1 MVRVEAPVSLDE
13 YLEGNDERRVQER
26 RMKAEGRLPPGQAL
40 TLKWPVLH
48 AGAVPLFD
56 PKTWDFR
63 AGGLVETP
71 LELSWSAFSQL
82 PRIQVTSDFHCVTRW
97 SRFDNRWEGVAFREI
112 LGRVRPQPEAR
123 YVVVLGHVG
132 ETRYGYQTNV
142 PLADLDRDNVLFA
155 LRHDGQD
162 LEPDHGYPLRLVV
175 PHLYAWKSAKWVR
188 GLIFMAEDKA
198 GYWEKAG
205 YHMYGDPFLEQR
217 FS

>member
-1 MVRVEAPVSLDE
+1 MSLDR
-13 YLEGNDERRVQER
+13 YLKGDDDRRVQER
-26 RMKAEGRLPPGQAL
+26 KMKAEGRLPPGQAL

-48 AGAVPLFD
+48 AGAVPDFD
-56 PKTWDFR
+56 PKAWDFR

-71 LELSWSAFSQL
+71 IELSWQAFSEL
-82 PRIQVTSDFHCVTRW
+82 PRIQITSDFHCVTRW

-112 LGRVRPQPEAR
+112 LARVRPKPQAR
-123 YVVVLGHVG
+123 YVMVLGHVG

-142 PLADLDRDNVLFA
+142 PLADLDRPDVLFA
-155 LRHDGQD
+155 THHDGAP
-162 LEPDHGYPLRLVV
+162 LEADHGYPLRLVV

-205 YHMYGDPFLEQR
+205 YHMYGDPFREQR